1 VEGTGKALE
10 LLEVSVTLAP
20 PVGAA
25 ALRVSL
31 SVAEPPPITVVG
43 LTLTLL
49 SVGLV
54 AAGLTVKLCETGAAG
69 A

>member
-1 VEGTGKALE
+1 VGGTGKALE

-25 ALRVSL
+25 ALRVMV
-31 SVAEPPPITVVG
+31 SVAEPPLVIVAG

-49 SVGLV
+49 IVGLV